1 MEQLPLSDSNLVV
14 PVGPFRF
21 VALDVETANSDPAS
35 ICQIG
40 IACVGHDGAIDVFS
54 TLVDPAQ
61 RFSGFNVQLHG
72 IGPDRVV
79 GAPRFL
85 HVLPLIAPLLKAH
98 LIIQHS
104 TFDSRAMGGACR
116 AGGLADPDWRWANSV
131 TIARRA
137 WPEFRGN
144 GGHGLGHLKKAL
156 TLDFAHHDAGE
167 DAKAAAMVVLKAEA
181 QTGLLLEELIS
192 PPRRT
197 QPRVPGTN
205 RTRLGVTC
213 AEG

>member
-1 MEQLPLSDSNLVV
+1 MGVEGGITGRVKIEAAKLLED
-14 PVGPFRF
+14 GGDF
-21 VALDVETANSDPAS
+21 V
-35 ICQIG
+35 
-40 IACVGHDGAIDVFS
+40 
-54 TLVDPAQ
+54 
-61 RFSGFNVQLHG
+61 SG
-72 IGPDRVV
+72 D
-79 GAPRFL
+79 PRFL
-85 HVLPLIAPLLKAH
+85 QILPLTAPLLETH

-116 AGGLADPDWRWANSV
+116 AGGIADPGWRWVNSV

-181 QTGLLLEELIS
+181 QTGLSLEELIS

-197 QPRVPGTN
+197 QPRVP
-205 RTRLGVTC
+205 
-213 AEG
+213 